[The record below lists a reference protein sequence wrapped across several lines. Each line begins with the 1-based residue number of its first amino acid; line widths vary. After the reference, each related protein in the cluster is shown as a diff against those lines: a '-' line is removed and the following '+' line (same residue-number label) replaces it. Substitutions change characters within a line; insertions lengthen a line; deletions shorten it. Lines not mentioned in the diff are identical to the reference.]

1 MSIKD
6 KLQADLDQARTDLA
20 DAQARV
26 DSLTQQIGNIP
37 PEVEAIAEEEITFDE
52 VKKQQDD

>member
-37 PEVEAIAEEEITFDE
+37 PEVEAIAEEAWDRVVAFF
-52 VKKQQDD
+52 KAL